1 MAFTSFNFLALVT
14 LVVLLTQCFASPLGR
29 SLILSVASAVFMASY
44 LTSPLQIVPLAAFLA
59 LCYGMVVW
67 VQTRPSRAT
76 LAVSISVIVGGFIY
90 LKKFSF
96 LDGMVTL
103 PFPYLVIGLSYI
115 LFRVIHI
122 LVDACQGGLPA
133 KIGPLAFFNYT
144 SNFLAFVSGPIQRF
158 QDYAERSV
166 APLVLDEEKVFSAF
180 SRIVT
185 GFLKL
190 AVISAVANYLF
201 AKFSGMLLQ
210 PVLDASLLGAWHIA
224 VAKYA
229 LAATA
234 YTAYLYYNFSGYMD
248 IVIGVSWLIG
258 LDLPENFNKP
268 FASRNFLEFW
278 SRWHMTLSDWF
289 KLYVFNPLLKAMAMR
304 IESPAL
310 GPYLGV
316 IAFFV
321 TFLVMGMWHGTTSV
335 FLVYGVLLGAAASVN
350 KLWQIFMAKRL
361 GKQGYKALAAKPLY
375 AWFCTGLTFAYFAL
389 ALTCFWVDMAQL
401 QALTRMLG
409 FTGIVA
415 ALLAM
420 AIASGIALMLTA
432 AIGSWLAQR
441 TESWSHAARGL
452 VVRNLALGTRVL
464 AIAVVASFF
473 HKAPEFVYRAF

>member
-29 SLILSVASAVFMASY
+29 SLVLAAGSAVFVASY

-67 VQTRPSRAT
+67 VQARPSRAA
-76 LAVSISVIVGGFIY
+76 LAISISLVVASFIY

-96 LDGMVTL
+96 LDGIATL

-133 KIGPLAFFNYT
+133 KIGLLAFFNYT

-158 QDYAERSV
+158 QDYAERCA
-166 APLVLDEEKVFSAF
+166 APLVLDEEKVFAAF
-180 SRIVT
+180 SRAIT
-185 GFLKL
+185 GFVKL
-190 AVISAVANYLF
+190 AIVSAVANYFFGSLSAQLF
-201 AKFSGMLLQ
+201 ATS
-210 PVLDASLLGAWHIA
+210 DAWPKA
-224 VAKYA
+224 VAIYA
-229 LAATA
+229 LAASI
-234 YTAYLYYNFSGYMD
+234 YTIYLYYNFAGYMD

-268 FASRNFLEFW
+268 FSSRNFLEFW

-289 KLYVFNPLLKAMAMR
+289 KLYVFNPLLKSMAMR
-304 IESPAL
+304 VESPAL
-310 GPYLGV
+310 QPYLGV

-321 TFLVMGMWHGTTSV
+321 TFLIMGMWHGTTNV
-335 FLVYGVLLGAAASVN
+335 FLVYGLLLGAAASAN
-350 KLWQIFMAKRL
+350 KFWQINMTKRL
-361 GKQGYKALAAKPLY
+361 GKQRYKALAANPLY
-375 AWFCTGLTFAYFAL
+375 AWFCTGLTFAFFAL
-389 ALTCFWVDMAQL
+389 ALTCFWTDMAQL
-401 QALTRMLG
+401 QGLVRLLG
-409 FTGIVA
+409 IGGILA

-420 AIASGIALMLTA
+420 AVVAGVLLMAGHALT
-432 AIGSWLAQR
+432 SWLTPR
-441 TESWSHAARGL
+441 IEGWSNATRGF
-452 VVRNLALGTRVL
+452 VARNLLLGTRVL
-464 AIAVVASFF
+464 GIAVVASFF